1 MGQPAWRKLLTPDR
15 KALVAVTDIN
25 VDVEDEHGRS
35 ALHCAASSSNHEA
48 VTVLVRGG
56 EANVGHRDLKGQTPL
71 HVAIQKAAELNPTG
85 KEAQKPFIVII
96 ERLIEKA
103 QDIFLTDKRMRNPW
117 YYANELKWIKELK
130 DKRDMHL
137 GPTTSTE
144 LHSLETVTRPIQ
156 EAQLKACENIRADLV
171 EFYTVTKE
179 QKTEERQN
187 AERSYVIDM
196 IYNTCPREILELAR
210 PRLKDKEI
218 RQCRWLHLPANNVSY
233 LPLKRVLPSAK
244 QLIGTMGTC
253 EPPLSNP

>member
-1 MGQPAWRKLLTPDR
+1 
-15 KALVAVTDIN
+15 
-25 VDVEDEHGRS
+25 
-35 ALHCAASSSNHEA
+35 
-48 VTVLVRGG
+48 VLVRGG

-71 HVAIQKAAELNPTG
+71 HVAIQKAAESNPT
-85 KEAQKPFIVII
+85 KKDAQKPFRVII

-130 DKRDMHL
+130 DNRDMHL
-137 GPTTSTE
+137 GPTTSTG
-144 LHSLETVTRPIQ
+144 LHSLETVTRPIN

-233 LPLKRVLPSAK
+233 LPLKRVLSSSK

-253 EPPLSNP
+253 ESPLSNRSRLLCALHLIKYRTFSSH